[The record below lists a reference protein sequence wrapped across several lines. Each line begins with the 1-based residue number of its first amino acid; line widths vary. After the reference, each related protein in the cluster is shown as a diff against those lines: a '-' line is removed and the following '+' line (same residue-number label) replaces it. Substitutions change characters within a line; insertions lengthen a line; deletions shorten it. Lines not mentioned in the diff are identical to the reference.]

1 MQIQPQMLEILND
14 NLGNRLT
21 VALIKGLSQDLQT
34 ILNEVCTKAYEEGL
48 NASKASEPQ
57 SAPEPPSAP
66 AVEKLQAE
74 EVV

>member
-48 NASKASEPQ
+48 NASKA
-57 SAPEPPSAP
+57 PEPPSAP
-66 AVEKLQAE
+66 TVEKLQAE

>member
-48 NASKASEPQ
+48 NASKASEP
-57 SAPEPPSAP
+57 PSAP
-66 AVEKLQAE
+66 TVEKLQAE

>member
-21 VALIKGLSQDLQT
+21 VALVKGLSQDLQT

-48 NASKASEPQ
+48 KAAKVSEPT
-57 SAPEPPSAP
+57 SAP

-74 EVV
+74 EVI